1 MALALGLT
9 ALAGLLRFSGLDRVP
24 GYYWDETFYAADAAA
39 YLGRV
44 PPALRP
50 GHPVPEVSENSWMQ
64 PPLGKWA
71 IAAGEWIIGENEW
84 GWRVPSAVAGTAAV
98 PLTFLLALELTDSLA
113 LGALAGL
120 LVALDGLEIVQSRI
134 ATLDVFCATFA
145 LAGTYA
151 LVQARGRP
159 GPSLSGPKLGGP
171 VRRRGAPA
179 GLPRPGYPAPHRG
192 PPAGFLVSGL
202 LLGMA
207 VACKWSGLPF
217 LVLAAGLGWAWLPA
231 RRPDWSVRR
240 RLGAVLACFGAVPAA
255 VYLASYTSFFTE
267 NGLAVG
273 GFLHLQWDM
282 FQYGRH
288 FDPGSVAA
296 SPAWAWPL
304 LRGSIDYTQGVFF
317 GGGIRIVAGNVV
329 RLRTLAVGNPVL
341 WWAFLAA
348 APAVLWPLGRAL
360 RRRRSRPVPRPAL
373 SSRPEWVALGGYLA
387 GWLPWLVPGRT
398 EFVYYL
404 LPAVPF
410 MAVTVALALRALGAV
425 AAGQAGPV
433 ALATGGGLAA
443 GAAAAAWAYYSLW
456 VTLPIGYYT
465 FAHLTHLPGVH

>member
-1 MALALGLT
+1 MAVAFGLT
-9 ALAGLLRFSGLDRVP
+9 ALAGMLRFPGLDRVS

-50 GHPVPEVSENSWMQ
+50 GHPVPEISENSWMQ

-71 IAAGEWIIGENEW
+71 IAAGEWIIGDDEW
-84 GWRVPSAVAGTAAV
+84 GWRVPSAVAGTAAA
-98 PLTFLLALELTDSLA
+98 PLTFLLALELTESLA

-145 LAGTYA
+145 LAGIYA
-151 LVQARGRP
+151 LVRARRSGPARP
-159 GPSLSGPKLGGP
+159 WGFPLSGL
-171 VRRRGAPA
+171 
-179 GLPRPGYPAPHRG
+179 
-192 PPAGFLVSGL
+192 F
-202 LLGMA
+202 LGMA

-217 LVLAAGLGWAWLPA
+217 LVLAGLLAFAWLPSLRPEWSG
-231 RRPDWSVRR
+231 RRCV
-240 RLGAVLACFGAVPAA
+240 GAVAACFGAVPAA

-296 SPAWAWPL
+296 SPAWGWPL
-304 LRGSIDYTQGVFF
+304 LRGSIDYTQAVFF

-348 APAVLWPLGRAL
+348 TPTVLWRLGGAL
-360 RRRRSRPVPRPAL
+360 LHRRRSLSAIPSVL

-425 AAGQAGPV
+425 AAGQAGSV
-433 ALATGGGLAA
+433 AVATGGGLAA
-443 GAAAAAWAYYSLW
+443 GAAAAAWAYYPLW